1 MFFHHGAHGINVFCG
16 LAQINAGKVTG
27 YRLRVTVFKVTGK
40 KSPPWRT
47 GVNYGGGGQR
57 RWTRAFHHNDTTTQ
71 RLFGLGSSRKLLR
84 RARGNIPSVLAVIS
98 VMVSRFS
105 SGGGGGGGASNFRRS
120 RIKLGYGL
128 QVTGYSHF
136 RTSPRQDA
144 KMAKLGGQGCQVRKV
159 EKSLDGSGY
168 YSSVPRGPSC
178 NKGGVAAAA
187 ARSGDR

>member
-1 MFFHHGAHGINVFCG
+1 MVFHRGAHGINFFCG

-105 SGGGGGGGASNFRRS
+105 SGGGGGASNFRRS

-136 RTSPRQDA
+136 RTSPRQ
-144 KMAKLGGQGCQVRKV
+144 GCQVRKV
-159 EKSLDGSGY
+159 DEK
-168 YSSVPRGPSC
+168 P
-178 NKGGVAAAA
+178 
-187 ARSGDR
+187 